1 MIRIVPS
8 GFPLYDAARDKFL
21 AVLDWT
27 DEAGRSRT
35 SGWEIDGIKY
45 VTAAGAARMEVS
57 NG

>member
-8 GFPLYDAARDKFL
+8 GYPLYDAARDRFL

-27 DEAGRSRT
+27 DDAGRSRT

-45 VTAAGAARMEVS
+45 VTAAGADVLRNLEE
-57 NG
+57 